1 MASPIRPGKKECC
14 STRTPEQ
21 IQWDLVKA
29 WLATAEEDLLAADL
43 ILSGSMPS
51 YRLVSFH
58 AQQAAEKSLKAL
70 LIRHQVEFGNTHNL
84 GELLR
89 LAAPVAP
96 GIDQMLAEA
105 RALTPYAV
113 KARYPG
119 EEPPPDRNEAG
130 RHLALARKVL
140 EYIRALLKPYLDAG
154 RPGG

>member
-1 MASPIRPGKKECC
+1 
-14 STRTPEQ
+14 
-21 IQWDLVKA
+21 LVKA
-29 WLATAEEDLLAADL
+29 WLAAAEEDLLAADL
-43 ILSGSMPS
+43 ILNGPMPS

-58 AQQAAEKSLKAL
+58 AQQAAEKLLKAL

-89 LAAPVAP
+89 LAVPVAP

-119 EEPPPDRNEAG
+119 EEPLPDRAEAG
-130 RHLALARKVL
+130 RHFALARKVS
-140 EYIRALLKPYLDAG
+140 EHIRALLKPYLDAG

>member
-1 MASPIRPGKKECC
+1 
-14 STRTPEQ
+14 
-21 IQWDLVKA
+21 
-29 WLATAEEDLLAADL
+29 
-43 ILSGSMPS
+43 MPS

-70 LIRHQVEFGNTHNL
+70 LIRHRVEFGRTHNL

-89 LAAPVAP
+89 LAETVAH

-113 KARYPG
+113 GARYPG
-119 EEPPPDRNEAG
+119 EEPPLDRDQAS

-140 EYIRALLKPYLDAG
+140 ECAHTLLKPYLDAG